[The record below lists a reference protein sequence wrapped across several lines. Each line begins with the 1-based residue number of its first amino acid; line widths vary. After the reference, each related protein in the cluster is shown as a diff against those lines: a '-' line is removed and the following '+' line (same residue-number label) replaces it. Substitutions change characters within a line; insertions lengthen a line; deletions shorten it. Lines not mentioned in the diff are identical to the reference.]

1 MLLNLTPHTI
11 VVRMANGM
19 EHMFSPFG
27 EVARVEMTYEP
38 VESGFPFPVV
48 TRKSSTLVEGL
59 QYDDQGRIVPCL
71 VSSMVLDA
79 LPKGTKNVYAP
90 DAGATAIRKNGNIVA
105 VTRLIQKE
113 GL

>member
-11 VVRMANGM
+11 VVRLSDGG
-19 EHMFSPFG
+19 EHVFSPFG
-27 EVARVEMTYEP
+27 QTARVQMMHEP
-38 VESGFPFPVV
+38 VESSFPFPVV
-48 TRKSSTLVEGL
+48 TRFASTIVEGL
-59 QYDDQGRIVPCL
+59 QYDEQGRILPCL

-79 LPKGTKNVYAP
+79 LPKGTQNVYAP
-90 DAGATAIRKNGNIVA
+90 DAGPTAIRENGQIVA